1 MVDICKQLV
10 DLWEKKV
17 VEGERWEGRGEVGW
31 EWILNRLVGGGGGG
45 GMVSSKN
52 SESARVCNSTCT

>member
-1 MVDICKQLV
+1 MGR
-10 DLWEKKV
+10 
-17 VEGERWEGRGEVGW
+17 EGEVDSQSPCWGR
-31 EWILNRLVGGGGGG
+31 GGG